1 MGFLQPLALIGLPLI
16 ALPIIIHLINQH
28 RHRTI
33 PWAAMMFLMH
43 AKRMS
48 KGMARLRH
56 FLILLMRVL
65 AVAALIFVVS
75 RPLSGGW
82 LGSIGMGRPD
92 ATLILLDRSP
102 SMGMQDLQTG
112 QSKRSAALQKLS
124 HLLEQDDY
132 GTHLVLIDSASGQLQ
147 EVDSP
152 KALLNLLVAGSSA
165 TSADIPDMLESALA
179 YLKANKSGRADVWIC
194 SDLNE
199 NDWDVESG
207 RWRAIREAFAE
218 LEGVHHFL
226 LADADLPSNNLSVRV
241 ENVQR
246 WERGN
251 DAELVLDVIVRAEGE
266 GDVVEQVPIEFEV
279 NNVRSVV
286 EVELDRQG
294 ASLQGYRIP
303 IDGKLKAGWGSV
315 GLPGDANALD
325 NRFFFVFSEPP
336 VRRAVVV
343 SDDVKS
349 GETFRR
355 ALAIPR
361 DVRRQHQV
369 DVIPVTGAAE
379 IDWEKTGLLIWQAAL
394 PRGLVAEQIKQFVDA
409 GRVVMFFPPRQ
420 GADETLFGSRWTD
433 WQTSVSQQVSNIS
446 WWRGDADLLAHVES
460 GDALPLNELR
470 TYRYCS
476 FESHGTP
483 LARLDDDASLLTRV
497 ATDRGGVYF
506 CSTLPTA
513 EFSSL
518 EREGVVFYVML
529 QRALEQGCRALA
541 VASQR
546 DAGPDVLA
554 DRNQWDLVAS
564 VDDSLLL
571 SQRGLH
577 AGVYRDGTYWAAVN
591 RSQIEDSAAAV
602 PAASVD
608 ALFDGVSYRRID
620 VDVGDTSPLAS
631 ELWRIFLIA
640 MVVALLAESV
650 LSLPGRRV
658 KATPLIDRTI
668 ASGSAG
674 R

>member
-1 MGFLQPLALIGLPLI
+1 
-16 ALPIIIHLINQH
+16 
-28 RHRTI
+28 
-33 PWAAMMFLMH
+33 
-43 AKRMS
+43 
-48 KGMARLRH
+48 
-56 FLILLMRVL
+56 
-65 AVAALIFVVS
+65 
-75 RPLSGGW
+75 
-82 LGSIGMGRPD
+82 
-92 ATLILLDRSP
+92 
-102 SMGMQDLQTG
+102 
-112 QSKRSAALQKLS
+112 
-124 HLLEQDDY
+124 
-132 GTHLVLIDSASGQLQ
+132 
-147 EVDSP
+147 
-152 KALLNLLVAGSSA
+152 
-165 TSADIPDMLESALA
+165 
-179 YLKANKSGRADVWIC
+179 
-194 SDLNE
+194 
-199 NDWDVESG
+199 
-207 RWRAIREAFAE
+207 
-218 LEGVHHFL
+218 
-226 LADADLPSNNLSVRV
+226 
-241 ENVQR
+241 
-246 WERGN
+246 
-251 DAELVLDVIVRAEGE
+251 
-266 GDVVEQVPIEFEV
+266 
-279 NNVRSVV
+279 
-286 EVELDRQG
+286 
-294 ASLQGYRIP
+294 
-303 IDGKLKAGWGSV
+303 
-315 GLPGDANALD
+315 LD

-361 DVRRQHQV
+361 DVRHQHQV